1 MFEPQYVWMCAS
13 LCIHK
18 KDSSRALS
26 LASRFPSAPMCRLCL
41 CAMNIEWQRVGHS
54 NAHTFS
60 LCIAFCLPDC
70 LFPSHRFA
78 ENVSFFCWNALLSVY
93 VYTFVCIQVQRS
105 VASISMRDF
114 QKKVKVIHFSVMRYL
129 NEQIKYK
136 WLMRLVFIH
145 KHVCT
150 DEH

>member
-78 ENVSFFCWNALLSVY
+78 ENVSFFLLKRSLICVCVYICVYSSSAFSGFNFYARFSKKGESHTFFSDALLKRANK
-93 VYTFVCIQVQRS
+93 VQMANAIGVHS
-105 VASISMRDF
+105 
-114 QKKVKVIHFSVMRYL
+114 
-129 NEQIKYK
+129 
-136 WLMRLVFIH
+136 
-145 KHVCT
+145 
-150 DEH
+150 